1 MVQVICE
8 RYATL
13 GWFRATSKKVTY
25 GSLARIVANGGFVSM
40 WSSLVWLIA
49 LLRVAQVVVL
59 VVNMGKS
66 LLDFRFL
73 KLYKILQKR
82 HSTGIFSILN
92 SCLVSRNLFKFTNVG
107 SFMKKKE
114 IINRFYSHYFV
125 PL

>member
-13 GWFRATSKKVTY
+13 GWFRAASKEVTN
-25 GSLARIVANGGFVSM
+25 GSLAIIVANSGFVNM
-40 WSSLVWLIA
+40 WSSLVWLVV

-59 VVNMGKS
+59 VVSMGKS

-82 HSTGIFSILN
+82 YSTGIFNILD
-92 SCLVSRNLFKFTNVG
+92 SCLV
-107 SFMKKKE
+107 
-114 IINRFYSHYFV
+114 
-125 PL
+125 